1 MIERALRTASLV
13 ASALVIIGFAFF
25 AIDQTQEASE
35 RSRDRIAGIRE
46 ADPPPDTERRR
57 EREHSAVREFVDD
70 ANDLLLKPFAQIV
83 TSKEPWVNRGLPAL
97 MALAVYGFG
106 LGYLASYARGR
117 LA

>member
-1 MIERALRTASLV
+1 VIERAMRLVSLV
-13 ASALVIIGFAFF
+13 ASALVILGFAFF

-46 ADPPPDTERRR
+46 ADPPPETERRR
-57 EREHSAVREFVDD
+57 EDEHNAVREVVDD

-83 TSKEPWVNRGLPAL
+83 DSKDPWVNRGVPA
-97 MALAVYGFG
+97 ALALLVYGFG